1 LHVAFGYAFLGYGRS
16 LPAIKR
22 LALVWHAGSELQLL
36 EGAMA
41 NFIRGGSRIYGTAP
55 SAPPSAATVRLRQ
68 LGHNDLAATVES
80 TLRAAPPA
88 PPEDSPKPPAKG
100 DNYLSALLKLVPAEI
115 ITVYLAT
122 KDTASAHQ
130 GLTTWFILCLI
141 TCIIF
146 RAYSNLPDK
155 AGAAFKDV
163 QWRAVLV
170 SAAAFFLWAFATAEQ
185 GKPPIAGLNL
195 EPWLAGAAAG
205 LFGILAPV
213 LVPADPQTE
222 AGNSHA

>member
-1 LHVAFGYAFLGYGRS
+1 
-16 LPAIKR
+16 
-22 LALVWHAGSELQLL
+22 
-36 EGAMA
+36 MA

-55 SAPPSAATVRLRQ
+55 TPPPPTTAFRLRE
-68 LGHNDLAATVES
+68 LGRNDLATAVENNLQTAGTGAT
-80 TLRAAPPA
+80 
-88 PPEDSPKPPAKG
+88 EDSPKPPAKG

-122 KDTASAHQ
+122 KDTASEHH
-130 GLTTWFILCLI
+130 GLTTWFLLCLL

-155 AGAAFKDV
+155 PGAAIRDV
-163 QWRAVLV
+163 QWRAVVV

-195 EPWLAGAAAG
+195 EPWLAAAAAG
-205 LFGILAPV
+205 LFGILAPL
-213 LVPADPQTE
+213 LVPADPQT
-222 AGNSHA
+222 GPHA

>member
-1 LHVAFGYAFLGYGRS
+1 
-16 LPAIKR
+16 
-22 LALVWHAGSELQLL
+22 
-36 EGAMA
+36 MA

-55 SAPPSAATVRLRQ
+55 IAPPSAATVRLRQ
-68 LGHNDLAATVES
+68 LGQNELAARVED
-80 TLRAAPPA
+80 TLQAAAPGA
-88 PPEDSPKPPAKG
+88 PEDSPKPPAKG

-122 KDTASAHQ
+122 KDTASEHH
-130 GLTTWFILCLI
+130 GLTTWFILCLL

-146 RAYSNLPDK
+146 RAYSNLPDQP
-155 AGAAFKDV
+155 GAAIRDV
-163 QWRAVLV
+163 QWRAVVV

-205 LFGILAPV
+205 LFGIIAPL

-222 AGNSHA
+222 PHA